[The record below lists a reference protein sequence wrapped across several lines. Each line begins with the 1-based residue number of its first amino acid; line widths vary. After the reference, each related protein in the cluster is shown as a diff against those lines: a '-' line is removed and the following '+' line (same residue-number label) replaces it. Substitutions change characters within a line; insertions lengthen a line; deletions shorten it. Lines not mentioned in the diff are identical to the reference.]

1 MTLEQ
6 LARLQADFAAA
17 LNGSDETALEA
28 WVTSGQARQGI
39 DHYRRRLEA
48 QQQRTLGLIYPK
60 LREQLAPR
68 VFAQLC
74 EQYGHRHPS
83 TEGDL
88 GLFGDRLGDFLERQ
102 PAFGSGS
109 DLALLARLEWAVH
122 HSNRAANTPALS
134 ATEILAN
141 SQAGLQHEVRLHPA
155 CQLLTSSWPAYH
167 AYTHSTPANAGQA
180 LPQFLVH
187 RLRWQVWVRWVPP
200 YEYASLQAL
209 QAGCSLEK
217 AMLVAYDHHP
227 IDCPDAQR
235 IEQSGALLRRWV
247 MDQLLVV

>member
-1 MTLEQ
+1 M
-6 LARLQADFAAA
+6 
-17 LNGSDETALEA
+17 
-28 WVTSGQARQGI
+28 
-39 DHYRRRLEA
+39 
-48 QQQRTLGLIYPK
+48 
-60 LREQLAPR
+60 
-68 VFAQLC
+68 
-74 EQYGHRHPS
+74 
-83 TEGDL
+83 
-88 GLFGDRLGDFLERQ
+88 
-102 PAFGSGS
+102 
-109 DLALLARLEWAVH
+109 
-122 HSNRAANTPALS
+122 S
-134 ATEILAN
+134 ATEILAD

-247 MDQLLVV
+247 IRPAAGGLAGYCMTALQLSKADQAASQGTCRHCIRAGKPYAARP